1 MKFQLARSGS
11 DVQQSHTKQ
20 PLATDKWGNDT
31 NTTRHNVVL
40 TAGKTSSAAMEQE
53 RGSWCRAAGSCVGQ
67 LIQDLSTGR
76 DRHS

>member
-11 DVQQSHTKQ
+11 NVQQSHPKQ

-40 TAGKTSSAAMEQE
+40 TAGKTSTVRPGSRRGVPDVEQ
-53 RGSWCRAAGSCVGQ
+53 
-67 LIQDLSTGR
+67 QDLASG
-76 DRHS
+76 S